1 MPISQRIQASAV
13 TKKTGQVP
21 VTFLQSTTR
30 SLDGCFVANW
40 RPRLDDT
47 GRSARDLRF
56 IGSDAARPREDHF
69 PSDREEHIAS
79 KHAFNCIC
87 STIFTMIRGSAVTF
101 LPVAN
106 KSLPPPLWGRNPVI
120 ILLV

>member
-1 MPISQRIQASAV
+1 MPISQRIEAGAV
-13 TKKTGQVP
+13 AKKSGQVP
-21 VTFLQSTTR
+21 VTFLESATR

-47 GRSARDLRF
+47 GRSAPDLRF

-69 PSDREEHIAS
+69 SSDPEAHIAS
-79 KHAFNCIC
+79 KHCFNCIC
-87 STIFTMIRGSAVTF
+87 STIFIMIRGSAVTF

-106 KSLPPPLWGRNPVI
+106 KSLPPPLGVET
-120 ILLV
+120 